1 MDMTAVVCAVLLMGV
16 LGIVLGGVIAVFV
29 KMFHVKSDP
38 RVDLALELLPGANC
52 GGCGK
57 AGCADFA
64 KALAAGEVTPANCPV
79 SSSEQISAISM
90 ALGIDAGEVERMQAV
105 VCCRSDIGEVRKM
118 YYNGVQDCQA
128 ANMVAG
134 GPDECRYGC
143 LGLGTCARKCP
154 FGAIEI
160 IGQVAVVHR
169 ELCVGCGKCAA
180 VCPRGVIKMVPA
192 DANYHVF
199 CNSPEKGANK
209 RHFCKAGCIGCR
221 KCEKLFGADF
231 NVSGFLSQVK
241 YHPGS
246 CLDAVSA
253 AKINC
258 PVGCLRS
265 VEERLAGAYAKAKGK
280 KHEKH
285 E

>member
-1 MDMTAVVCAVLLMGV
+1 MNNTTVLMAVMLMGG
-16 LGIVLGGVIAVFV
+16 LGIILGGIIAFFV
-29 KMFHVKSDP
+29 KLFKVKSDP

-79 SSSEQISAISM
+79 SSSEQVSAISM
-90 ALGIDAGEVERMQAV
+90 ALGIDPGKVKRMQAV
-105 VCCRSDIGEVRKM
+105 VCCRCDIGEVPRM
-118 YYNGVQDCQA
+118 NYNGVQDCVA
-128 ANMVAG
+128 ANMVSG

-160 IGQVAVVHR
+160 IGKVAMVHR
-169 ELCVGCGKCAA
+169 ELCVGCGKCAE

-192 DANYHVF
+192 DAEYHVY

-209 RHFCKAGCIGCR
+209 RQFCKAGCIGCR
-221 KCEKLFGADF
+221 KCEKFSAEKFSL
-231 NVSGFLSQVK
+231 SGFLAVVN
-241 YHPGS
+241 YS
-246 CLDAVSA
+246 CAEPVTKEDVA
-253 AKINC
+253 AIGC
-258 PVGCLRS
+258 PMNCLRS
-265 VEERLAGAYAKAKGK
+265 ETERLRAAYEKAKEAK
-280 KHEKH
+280 K
-285 E
+285 

>member
-1 MDMTAVVCAVLLMGV
+1 MDYSILLYAALLMGIAGV
-16 LGIVLGGVIAVFV
+16 VLGGGRAVFEKLFRV
-29 KMFHVKSDP
+29 ESDP
-38 RVDLALELLPGANC
+38 RIDLALELLPGANC

-79 SSSEQISAISM
+79 SSSEQVSAISL
-90 ALGIDAGEVERMQAV
+90 ALGIDAGEVTRMQAV
-105 VCCRSDIGEVRKM
+105 VCCRSYIGEVHRM
-118 YYNGVQDCQA
+118 YYNGVQDCVA

-134 GPDECRYGC
+134 GPDACRYGC

-192 DANYHVF
+192 DAEYHIF
-199 CNSPEKGANK
+199 CNSPEKGAVK
-209 RHFCKAGCIGCR
+209 RSFCKAGCIGCR
-221 KCEKLFGADF
+221 KCEKLFGEDF
-231 NVSGFLSQVK
+231 KVSGFLSQVNYQSGNK
-241 YHPGS
+241 
-246 CLDAVSA
+246 LDEEIAE
-253 AKINC
+253 KINC
-258 PVGCLRS
+258 PVGCLLS
-265 VEERLAGAYAKAKGK
+265 IDERLEAAYDKVKGAK
-280 KHEKH
+280 K
-285 E
+285 

>member
-1 MDMTAVVCAVLLMGV
+1 MDMMTLIWAIVLLGG
-16 LGIVLGGVIAVFV
+16 LGIILGVVIALFV
-29 KMFHVKSDP
+29 RFFRVESDP
-38 RVDLALELLPGANC
+38 RADFALELLPGANC
-52 GGCGK
+52 GGCGY

-64 KALAAGEVTPANCPV
+64 RALALGKALPTNCPV
-79 SSSEQISAISM
+79 SSSEQVSAIAM
-90 ALGIDAGEVERMQAV
+90 ALGIDAGKVERKQAV

-118 YYNGVQDCQA
+118 NYNGVQDCVA

-192 DANYHVF
+192 DSEYHIY

-209 RHFCKAGCIGCR
+209 RRFCAAGCIGCR
-221 KCEKLFGADF
+221 KCEKLCGSKFKI
-231 NVSGFLSQVK
+231 SGFLSQVNYK
-241 YHPGS
+241 DGAEV
-246 CLDAVSA
+246 DEESA
-253 AKINC
+253 AAIKC
-258 PVGCLRS
+258 PVGCLLS
-265 VEERLAGAYAKAKGK
+265 VEERLQAAYDKAKGGAK
-280 KHEKH
+280 
-285 E
+285 

>member
-1 MDMTAVVCAVLLMGV
+1 MDWTILLYAVLLMGIAGV
-16 LGIVLGGVIAVFV
+16 VLGGVIAIFV
-29 KMFHVKSDP
+29 KIFRVESDP
-38 RVDLALELLPGANC
+38 RIDLALELLPGANC

-90 ALGIDAGEVERMQAV
+90 ALGIDSGDVKRMQAV
-105 VCCRSDIGEVRKM
+105 VCCRSYIGEVHRM
-118 YYNGVQDCQA
+118 YYNGVQDCVA

-134 GPDECRYGC
+134 GPDACRYGC

-180 VCPRGVIKMVPA
+180 ACPRGVIKMVPA
-192 DANYHVF
+192 DAEYHVY
-199 CNSPEKGANK
+199 CNSPEKGVNK
-209 RHFCKAGCIGCR
+209 RTFCKAGCIGCR
-221 KCEKLFGADF
+221 KCERLFGDKF
-231 NVSGFLSQVK
+231 KISGFLSQVNYQSECAIDK
-241 YHPGS
+241 EIAGQ
-246 CLDAVSA
+246 V
-253 AKINC
+253 KC
-258 PVGCLRS
+258 PVGCLLS
-265 VEERLAGAYAKAKGK
+265 ADERLEAAYEKVKGGGR
-280 KHEKH
+280 
-285 E
+285 

>member
-1 MDMTAVVCAVLLMGV
+1 MDSTVLIYSALLMGI
-16 LGIVLGGVIAVFV
+16 LGICLGVVIAVFV
-29 KMFHVKSDP
+29 KLFKVKCDP

-64 KALAAGEVTPANCPV
+64 KALAAGEVMPANCPV
-79 SSSEQISAISM
+79 SSSEQISAISL
-90 ALGIDAGEVERMQAV
+90 ALGIDAGEVERKQAV

-118 YYNGVQDCQA
+118 HYNGVQDCVA

-169 ELCVGCGKCAA
+169 ELCVGCGKCASA
-180 VCPRGVIKMVPA
+180 CPRGVIKMVPA
-192 DANYHVF
+192 DSEYHVY

-209 RHFCKAGCIGCR
+209 RYFCKAGCIGCR
-221 KCEKLFGADF
+221 KCEKLFNGKF
-231 NVSGFLSQVK
+231 KLSGFLAQVD
-241 YHPGS
+241 Y
-246 CLDAVSA
+246 DAGAVVGRDEAQS
-253 AKINC
+253 INC
-258 PVGCLRS
+258 PAGCLLS
-265 VEERLAGAYAKAKGK
+265 VDERLTAAYDKMKGNK
-280 KHEKH
+280 K
-285 E
+285 

>member
-1 MDMTAVVCAVLLMGV
+1 MDNTILLYAALLMGI
-16 LGIVLGGVIAVFV
+16 LGIVLGVIIAVFV
-29 KMFHVKSDP
+29 KLFSVKSDP

-64 KALAAGEVTPANCPV
+64 KVLAAGEVQPANCPV
-79 SSSEQISAISM
+79 SSSEQIAAISL

-118 YYNGVQDCQA
+118 NYNGVQDCVA

-180 VCPRGVIKMVPA
+180 ACPRGVIKLVPA
-192 DANYHVF
+192 DSEYHIY

-221 KCEKLFGADF
+221 KCEKLCGSKFKL
-231 NVSGFLSQVK
+231 SGFLSQVN
-241 YHPGS
+241 YADG
-246 CLDAVSA
+246 AVVSGEEVRS
-253 AKINC
+253 IHC
-258 PVGCLRS
+258 PVGCLLS
-265 VEERLAGAYAKAKGK
+265 VEERLEAAYNKVKGNK
-280 KHEKH
+280 K
-285 E
+285 

>member
-1 MDMTAVVCAVLLMGV
+1 MDISTVLYAVLLMGV
-16 LGIVLGGVIAVFV
+16 LGLVLGGVIAVFV
-29 KMFHVKSDP
+29 RFFHVKSDP
-38 RVDLALELLPGANC
+38 RIDLALELLPGANC

-64 KALAAGEVTPANCPV
+64 KALALGKAVPADCPV

-90 ALGIDAGEVERMQAV
+90 ALGIDAGEVVRKQAV

-118 YYNGVQDCQA
+118 NYNGVQDCVA

-134 GPDECRYGC
+134 GPDACRYGC

-169 ELCVGCGKCAA
+169 ELCVGCGKCAE

-192 DANYHVF
+192 DFEYHVY
-199 CNSPEKGANK
+199 CNSPEKGAVK
-209 RHFCKAGCIGCR
+209 RAICQAGCIGCR
-221 KCEKLFGADF
+221 KCERIFGDKF
-231 NVSGFLSQVK
+231 KMNGFLSQVD
-241 YHPGS
+241 YTCSGMIEI
-246 CLDAVSA
+246 DDVA
-253 AKINC
+253 AINC
-258 PVGCLRS
+258 PVGCLLS
-265 VEERLAGAYAKAKGK
+265 VDDRLEAAYDHAKKGAK
-280 KHEKH
+280 
-285 E
+285 

>member
-1 MDMTAVVCAVLLMGV
+1 MDNTILLYAALLMGI
-16 LGIVLGGVIAVFV
+16 LGIVLGVIIAVFV
-29 KMFHVKSDP
+29 KLFSVKSDP

-64 KALAAGEVTPANCPV
+64 KALAAGEVQPANCPV
-79 SSSEQISAISM
+79 SSSEQIAAISL

-118 YYNGVQDCQA
+118 NYNGVQDCVA

-180 VCPRGVIKMVPA
+180 ACPRGVIKLVPA
-192 DANYHVF
+192 DSEYHIY

-221 KCEKLFGADF
+221 KCEKLCGSKFKL
-231 NVSGFLSQVK
+231 SGFLSQVN
-241 YHPGS
+241 YADG
-246 CLDAVSA
+246 AVVSGEEVRS
-253 AKINC
+253 IHC
-258 PVGCLRS
+258 PVGCLLS
-265 VEERLAGAYAKAKGK
+265 VEERLEAAYNKVKGNK
-280 KHEKH
+280 K
-285 E
+285 

>member
-16 LGIVLGGVIAVFV
+16 LRIVLGGVIAVFV

-38 RVDLALELLPGANC
+38 RVDFALELLPGANC

-64 KALAAGEVTPANCPV
+64 KALAAGETSPANCPV
-79 SSSEQISAISM
+79 SSSEQVAAISM
-90 ALGIDAGEVERMQAV
+90 ALGIDPGDVERKQAV
-105 VCCRSDIGEVRKM
+105 VCCCGDIGEVKKM
-118 YYNGVQDCQA
+118 SYNGVQDCVA
-128 ANMVAG
+128 ANMVGG

-169 ELCVGCGKCAA
+169 ELCVGCGRCAE

-192 DANYHVF
+192 DAEYHVY
-199 CNSPEKGANK
+199 CNSPEKGAKK
-209 RHFCKAGCIGCR
+209 RFFCKAGCIGCR
-221 KCEKLFGADF
+221 KCEKLFGNKF
-231 NVSGFLSQVK
+231 VLSGFLS
-241 YHPGS
+241 
-246 CLDAVSA
+246 AVNYSVGEIGKEEA
-253 AKINC
+253 ESVCC
-258 PVGCLRS
+258 PVGCLLS
-265 VEERLAGAYAKAKGK
+265 VDDRLEVAYKKAD
-280 KHEKH
+280 EVR
-285 E
+285 

>member
-221 KCEKLFGADF
+221 KCEKLFGSDF
-231 NVSGFLSQVK
+231 TVSGFLSQVK

-280 KHEKH
+280 KYEKH